1 MVKANIQ
8 AFAAGWA
15 AQAIRDAVPTES
27 DFAEAEISPAEWPEA
42 MRELDRLANQML
54 AEALR
59 LETLG

>member
-15 AQAIRDAVPTES
+15 AQAIRDAVPTEI
-27 DFAEAEISPAEWPEA
+27 DFAEAEIKPGDRMAA
-42 MRELDRLANQML
+42 MRELERLANQLL

-59 LETLG
+59 LEAL